1 MPDEWTRKRTYKT
14 RIEGRDC
21 FEAGPA
27 KRAINRGC
35 CKQVVDKI
43 SISSSWY
50 KSSINGWA
58 GWPGSKD
65 FGVGF
70 QLILCQSQYLTPY
83 SPSNQRRWI
92 DLLGTVRQT
101 S

>member
-1 MPDEWTRKRTYKT
+1 MPDEWTKKRTYKT

-21 FEAGPA
+21 FEAVPA

-35 CKQVVDKI
+35 CKRVVDKI

-50 KSSINGWA
+50 KGSINGWA

-65 FGVGF
+65 SGVGF
-70 QLILCQSQYLTPY
+70 QLILCQSQ
-83 SPSNQRRWI
+83 
-92 DLLGTVRQT
+92 LLKSERGLSSYFR
-101 S
+101 